1 MRAAEACRVII
12 FAAASWLTAGSAFPV
27 STPIDFVTVARADP
41 QTRPSD
47 VPAVSVSGDGR
58 FVAFVSNARLAQ
70 ADRNG
75 ASDIY
80 VLDRMTGDVS
90 LETPPTGEHSGSASA
105 PQLSG
110 SGRVLVYEALAD
122 IPGAAA
128 RAVMLRDRLTG
139 VTRSLPRTAVP
150 ESGSRGARISSA
162 GDRVAFSSSVTGLVD
177 GGDANGSGEDV
188 YLFDVTSER
197 YERVSVDDRGRQ
209 RAVGTSFGPAMSPDG
224 RYVAFSSNAGLD
236 EAPSVSAK
244 RKDLVNVYLRD
255 TVRGT
260 TVRISIAAG
269 GGAANGSSYDPSVS
283 TDGRYVAFVSDAT
296 NLVKG
301 RDSNRAS
308 DVFVRDTV
316 RNVTELISR
325 RPSGGTAN
333 GPSTQPQMSADG
345 AIVVFQSEASDL
357 VCGGRCALADR
368 DINLV
373 ADIFACDRNSGAIR
387 RISRGTAS
395 WMEPSVG
402 PAADASGT
410 VVAFSSRHPRNA
422 ADDQEDFDLFV
433 WSPRLPD

>member
-1 MRAAEACRVII
+1 
-12 FAAASWLTAGSAFPV
+12 
-27 STPIDFVTVARADP
+27 
-41 QTRPSD
+41 
-47 VPAVSVSGDGR
+47 
-58 FVAFVSNARLAQ
+58 
-70 ADRNG
+70 
-75 ASDIY
+75 
-80 VLDRMTGDVS
+80 
-90 LETPPTGEHSGSASA
+90 
-105 PQLSG
+105 
-110 SGRVLVYEALAD
+110 
-122 IPGAAA
+122 
-128 RAVMLRDRLTG
+128 
-139 VTRSLPRTAVP
+139 
-150 ESGSRGARISSA
+150 
-162 GDRVAFSSSVTGLVD
+162 VD

-244 RKDLVNVYLRD
+244 RKDVVNVYLRD